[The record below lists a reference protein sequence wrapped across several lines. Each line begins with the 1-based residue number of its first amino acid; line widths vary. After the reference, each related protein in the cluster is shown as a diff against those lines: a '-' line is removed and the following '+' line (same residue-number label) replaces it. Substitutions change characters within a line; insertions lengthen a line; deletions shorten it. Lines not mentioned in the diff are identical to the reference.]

1 MEELHN
7 RILYTGQQYD
17 QTSGQYYLRA
27 RFYNP
32 VLGRFVQED
41 GYRGDGLNLYAY
53 CKNNPVVYYDP
64 SGYGE
69 EKCDKVGG
77 NDSKSGSKTVPNPN
91 GKKGGTAHQN
101 TINSIEKTNAN
112 GKIQY
117 ERKYDTP
124 NGYKQRRYADAVEIV
139 DGEVTKIHQ
148 VGKVNK
154 NGTPIMRESKAIDD
168 IMNSSDYN
176 GAPVYFWP
184 YNNPQMGPIIYEY

>member
-1 MEELHN
+1 MEEFHN

-41 GYRGDGLNLYAY
+41 EYRGDGLNLYAY

-91 GKKGGTAHQN
+91 GKKGGVAHQSVIDDIR
-101 TINSIEKTNAN
+101 TDAEKRGLT
-112 GKIQY
+112 Y
-117 ERKYDTP
+117 DTEYKYDTTG
-124 NGYKQRRYADAVEIV
+124 GYKNSRYADVVVYDSKGRVME
-139 DGEVTKIHQ
+139 IHQ
-148 VGKVNK
+148 VGRTTKRTGAPVS
-154 NGTPIMRESKAIDD
+154 RERKAIRD
-168 IMNSSDYN
+168 IRSSVEYN
-176 GAPVYFWP
+176 GAK
-184 YNNPQMGPIIYEY
+184 IIYHPYDR

>member
-1 MEELHN
+1 M
-7 RILYTGQQYD
+7 I
-17 QTSGQYYLRA
+17 
-27 RFYNP
+27 
-32 VLGRFVQED
+32 GRFVQED
-41 GYRGDGLNLYAY
+41 VYRGDGLNLYAY